1 MDDFSSLGVK
11 IVCQGERSRLQ
22 CDNASKKLTIYS
34 ATFGR
39 TEPGNV
45 ICPYKK
51 NDTDDNYNCGEVDLT
66 NLFKIFCE
74 NKTRCKTKADDI
86 NKLGLFKNP
95 CPEQYGYLKLVFSC
109 GKCSLG
115 SQKYFLII
123 TDSSSFFNQLHLT
136 IVSRLADAFSMDV
149 NGSRKSTRET

>member
-1 MDDFSSLGVK
+1 MTLVANKRIVLILVSLSHFGNFGHEAKALDDFSSLGVK
-11 IVCQGERSRLQ
+11 VVCQGERSRLQ

-66 NLFKIFCE
+66 NLFKILCE

-95 CPEQYGYLKLVFSC
+95 CPEQYGYLKLFFSC

-115 SQKYFLII
+115 SQKYFLNYYRFV
-123 TDSSSFFNQLHLT
+123 FFL
-136 IVSRLADAFSMDV
+136 
-149 NGSRKSTRET
+149 